1 MRKNILITSLGIKA
15 VALSMGSVALSLGL
29 NLVGLDSNQAQAAL
43 GLNVLGSDTAGNA
56 LLHTAYTTAANAGDA
71 GADANLSTTATVLG
85 WTGKSTVYASEIFG
99 SGFASEKLPYANT
112 ASDTAAVYYAI
123 DGSINVTKFD
133 AKFTLD
139 NGAVFGDTPKA
150 CLDFDISA
158 SNCTALSILGGD
170 KSTSGGGSGKN
181 YVVFQIDT
189 ANNPIGT
196 PADTTTDAIV
206 LMYNITSANALATS
220 GSKIQ
225 MTATMRTPD
234 PGYDVNPSS
243 TITIAESKQGVKV
256 ELVPD
261 TGIDADDD
269 RITVAS
275 GGLEFAFT
283 KATNEAK
290 IGNLKVSNT
299 CASDNCTI
307 GAAISQTFAHTTN
320 GYTAWKVGTT
330 GDAAVDSAKSTFTI
344 TGGQFAASVTAP
356 GKVELTDGSTT
367 ISTQATDADT
377 AVFKLTGA
385 NFVSLT
391 GFSTG
396 ADINIIA
403 DNNNPVNLVENAP
416 IGQLA
421 IAYSNTKFQTIT
433 YPSVELKKIKQDGMR
448 CTIYNVPVLGS
459 ADKVAIRITNDSGVD
474 GIVNATLY
482 DGAGTE
488 IFASQPLNSGDA
500 IKAGATLAVFAAD
513 LAKLG
518 TWTGRGV
525 LVLTTELPSIE
536 VLGLL
541 REDGDE
547 AAPLTNLSTGATGDS
562 CTN

>member
-43 GLNVLGSDTAGNA
+43 GLNALGSDTAGFNLSLQA
-56 LLHTAYTTAANAGDA
+56 AYTAASNAGNA
-71 GADANLSTTATVLG
+71 TTGLPTTTVIG

-99 SGFASEKLPYANT
+99 SGFASEKLPSVN
-112 ASDTAAVYYAI
+112 TAAVYYAI

-139 NGAVFGDTPKA
+139 NGAVFGDTPTA
-150 CLDFDISA
+150 CLDYDTGTA
-158 SNCTALSILGGD
+158 CTALSILGGD

-189 ANNPIGT
+189 AGNPIT
-196 PADTTTDAIV
+196 ATTASHTTDAIV

-256 ELVPD
+256 ELAPD
-261 TGIDADDD
+261 TGTEADDD

-283 KATNEAK
+283 EATNEAK

-299 CASDNCTI
+299 CASDNCTA
-307 GAAISQTFAHTTN
+307 GATISQTFAHTTN
-320 GYTAWKVGTT
+320 GYTAWQVGTT
-330 GDAAVDSAKSTFTI
+330 GDAAVDSTKSTFTI

-367 ISTQATDADT
+367 ISTQATDAET

-403 DNNNPVNLVENAP
+403 DNKNPVNLVENAP

-433 YPSVELKKIKQDGMR
+433 YPSVELKKIKQDGTR
-448 CTIYNVPVLGS
+448 CTIYNVPAPGS
-459 ADKVAIRITNDSGVD
+459 ADIVAIRITNDSGVD
-474 GIVNATLY
+474 DIVNATLY
-482 DGAGTE
+482 SGDGTE
-488 IFASQPLNSGDA
+488 IFPATPLNNGDA
-500 IKAGATLAVFAAD
+500 IEAGATLAVFGED

-525 LVLTTELPSIE
+525 LVLTTELPSME

-541 REDGDE
+541 READNN
-547 AAPLTNLSTGATGDS
+547 AAPLTNLSTGATGS
-562 CTN
+562 GCTN